1 MIATQETTKGRL
13 RVGLRD
19 VGVVGTRLANWL
31 SFGFPLLLSAILNM
45 WNLAQNGY
53 SNSYYAVAVQSM
65 LQSWH
70 NFFFASYD
78 AGGFI
83 TVDKPPVALW
93 VQAISAK
100 IFGFSSLSLLMP
112 EAIAGV
118 ACVGLVYYLVK
129 RHFGVL
135 AGFLAALAMAL
146 TPIAVAV
153 ERGNNTDTVLL
164 FTLLL
169 AAWALSL
176 AVEKGRLGLLL
187 ISLALVG
194 AAFNIKMLAA
204 FVVLPTFYLLYLIAA
219 PISWTK
225 RIVNLTVGSAVLF
238 GVALSWPLAVD
249 LTPPTQRPWVG
260 GSQHNSVL
268 ELALGYNGLGRVT
281 GNAQPGGRGGRGGFG
296 GPPPQGGITPG
307 NIPIPGGNMPL
318 PGGNVPFPGG
328 NPSFGNGGPPAG
340 GFGPGGPGGP
350 GGMFGAGQPGA
361 LRLFTGEMS
370 GQWSWLFPLAA
381 LGLLAAGIA
390 AARKRPLD
398 IVRSPRTQALFLW
411 GGWLATY
418 GVVFSVASGIF
429 HPYYLIIIAPATAAL
444 VGIGV
449 SSLWTAFRRG
459 GWQVCLLPTA
469 LLATAAWQLKVLGGY
484 PQWSNW
490 LTPLL
495 IAGTLI
501 AVVGLIITRLPGVG
515 SLARWSS
522 GFLGAA
528 VVALLLSPLA
538 WSVTPVLAEPS
549 NASLPVAGPEALNQ
563 NDPASWTR
571 LGSAANSGLVS
582 YLEANQGGYLY
593 LVAVS
598 NSQQASSIALQTGKP
613 VLASGGFMGSDPALT
628 LGKLQEMITGKQVRF
643 VMGLDSRGGFGP
655 PGMGGA
661 NTAINDWVQ
670 QNCLAGDPSLYSD
683 ASGSGNSAGGFS
695 GMFGL
700 GNSQL
705 YDCGAE

>member
-1 MIATQETTKGRL
+1 MITTNETTRTVV
-13 RVGLRD
+13 RVGPIGRD
-19 VGVVGTRLANWL
+19 RIFSWL
-31 SFGFPLLLSAILNM
+31 GLGFPLAVSLVLNM

-53 SNSYYAVAVQSM
+53 SNLYYSVAVQSM
-65 LQSWH
+65 IQSWH
-70 NFFFASYD
+70 NFFYASYD

-93 VQAISAK
+93 MQAISAK

-118 ACVGLVYYLVK
+118 ACVGLVYYLVR
-129 RHFGVL
+129 RHFGTL
-135 AGFLAALAMAL
+135 AGFLAALAMAI

-153 ERGNNTDTVLL
+153 ERTNNTDTWLML
-164 FTLLL
+164 ALLL

-176 AVEKGRLGLLL
+176 AVEKGRLGLLV
-187 ISLALVG
+187 ISLTLVG

-204 FVVLPTFYLLYLIAA
+204 FVVLPAFYLLYLIAA
-219 PISWTK
+219 PINWKK
-225 RIVNLTVGSAVLF
+225 RILHLTLGSAVLF
-238 GVALSWPLAVD
+238 GVGLSWPLAVD
-249 LTPPTQRPWVG
+249 LTPPDQRPWVG
-260 GSQHNSVL
+260 GSQHDSVL

-281 GNAQPGGRGGRGGFG
+281 GNEQPGGRGGRGGLG
-296 GPPPQGGITPG
+296 RPPQGGL
-307 NIPIPGGNMPL
+307 PGGNVPL
-318 PGGNVPFPGG
+318 PGGNVPLPGG
-328 NPSFGNGGPPAG
+328 NPSFGNGAPPVG

-390 AARKRPLD
+390 AARRRPLD

-459 GWQVCLLPTA
+459 GWQAWLLPVA
-469 LLATAAWQLKVLGGY
+469 LLATAAWQIKVLGGY

-495 IAGTLI
+495 VAGTLI

-515 SLARWSS
+515 PLARWSS
-522 GFLGAA
+522 GFLGAS
-528 VVALLLSPLA
+528 VVALLLSPVA
-538 WSVTPVLAEPS
+538 WSVTPVLAGPS

-571 LGSAANSGLVS
+571 LGSAADSGLVS
-582 YLEANQGGYLY
+582 YLEANQDGYLY

-628 LGKLQEMITGKQVRF
+628 LEKLQEMITAKQVRF
-643 VMGLDSRGGFGP
+643 VMGLGGGRGSFGP

-670 QNCLAGDPSLYSD
+670 QNCLAVDPGLYSD
-683 ASGSGNSAGGFS
+683 ATGSGNSVGGFS

-705 YDCGAE
+705 YNCGAQ